1 MIAARFPIP
10 ASPPPPEAPAVTPL
24 SGGRGVHTFVNGRYV
39 SPIPAQIVMDY
50 RDRARGPFEQ
60 RIHMFPKPDGGA
72 TWCDPASC
80 RECWRE
86 EHLRAPATG
95 AGDAP

>member
-1 MIAARFPIP
+1 MSLDLLPIP
-10 ASPPPPEAPAVTPL
+10 APPPLPDAPAVTPL
-24 SGGRGVHTFVNGRYV
+24 SGGRGHNFVDGRYV
-39 SPIPAQIVMDY
+39 SPVPAQIVMDY
-50 RDRARGPFEQ
+50 RDRQRGPFEQ
-60 RIHMFPKPDGGA
+60 RIHMFPKPEGGA
-72 TWCDPASC
+72 TWCDPAVC